1 MLHEE
6 VFHTKCTPGNE
17 CRMTVENSIKIEGI
31 EVDMKEI
38 KEDVK
43 DIRKEIKT
51 IVYGVA
57 ASVILIL
64 LNWVWQ
70 LAT

>member
-1 MLHEE
+1 MLAEKYHP
-6 VFHTKCTPGNE
+6 KCTPGNE
-17 CRMTVENSIKIEGI
+17 CRLTVENATEIQNIKDDIA
-31 EVDMKEI
+31 EI